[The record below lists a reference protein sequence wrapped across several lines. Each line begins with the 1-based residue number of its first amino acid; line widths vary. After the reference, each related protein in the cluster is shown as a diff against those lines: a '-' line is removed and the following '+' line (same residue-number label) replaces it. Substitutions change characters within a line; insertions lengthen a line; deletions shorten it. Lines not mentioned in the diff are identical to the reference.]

1 MGQSTSS
8 PLQDCLTKAVGGSNV
23 AFQSNVFY
31 QTTDVKRYN
40 LDINVNPLAI
50 TYPSTNQQ
58 VASVISCASANK
70 AKVQA
75 RSGGHSYG
83 NFALGGGDTS
93 TVVVDLN
100 KFQQFNMDQQ
110 SWIATV
116 GAGTLLADVTDK
128 MQQYGRAMAH
138 GTCPQ
143 VGIGG
148 HATIGKSPYAYRAMN
163 HANVIV

>member
-1 MGQSTSS
+1 
-8 PLQDCLTKAVGGSNV
+8 LTTAVGGSNV
-23 AFQSNVFY
+23 AFPGPLY
-31 QTTDVKRYN
+31 GMTDVKRYN
-40 LDINVNPLAI
+40 LDIDVKPLAI
-50 TYPSTNQQ
+50 TYPTTNDE
-58 VASVISCASANK
+58 VASVVTCARNNE

-93 TVVVDLN
+93 TVVVDLG
-100 KFQQFNMDQQ
+100 KFQQFDIDQS
-110 SWIATV
+110 SWVATV

-128 MQQYGRAMAH
+128 MQKYGRAMAH

-148 HATIGKSPYAYRAMN
+148 HATIGE
-163 HANVIV
+163 